1 MTKINDLRKEIDNLD
16 KNLVETF
23 EKRMEISKEISNL
36 KNNQNLSITDKTRE
50 TQKIKQNN
58 EYLKNKSFS
67 KYTESFTKELIKQ
80 SKKYQKALKK
90 K

>member
-1 MTKINDLRKEIDNLD
+1 MKKINDLRKEIDNLD
-16 KNLVETF
+16 KILVESF
-23 EKRMEISKEISNL
+23 EKRMKISKEISNL
-36 KNNQNLSITDKTRE
+36 KNKHNLSITDKTRE
-50 TQKIKQNN
+50 IQKIKQNN
-58 EYLKNKSFS
+58 EYLKNKSII